1 MNDCETFQDF
11 QNIYKTSKLHTR
23 IDDIPLSDDNIAQ
36 MGKDL
41 WLEIMNDDNCED
53 SMITFK
59 ECMLSLKDVKVLFAE
74 KGLML
79 IINKTW
85 H

>member
-41 WLEIMNDDNCED
+41 
-53 SMITFK
+53 
-59 ECMLSLKDVKVLFAE
+59 
-74 KGLML
+74 
-79 IINKTW
+79 
-85 H
+85 